1 MVLSKVELKKH
12 LSILDI
18 IDVVETVSIR
28 DVDIAFRKL
37 ALLKHPDKAGAEFKT
52 EFQELICSYRTL
64 LTYFKEKNVVDDY
77 DIVAD
82 SDDDKFFR
90 DYFEKFNFPFENKG
104 SFTVSIEDILESNP

>member
-37 ALLKHPDKAGAEFKT
+37 ALLKHPDKAGAEF
-52 EFQELICSYRTL
+52 
-64 LTYFKEKNVVDDY
+64 
-77 DIVAD
+77 
-82 SDDDKFFR
+82 
-90 DYFEKFNFPFENKG
+90 
-104 SFTVSIEDILESNP
+104 